1 LVLRFGEESFNVI
14 GFDVDP
20 AKVSQL
26 NAGQSYI
33 RHIEAGRIRHLRSE
47 KRFEAPSD
55 FRRLS
60 ELIASLFV
68 SRRR

>member
-1 LVLRFGEESFNVI
+1 VI

-33 RHIEAGRIRHLRSE
+33 RHIEAGRIHHLRSE
-47 KRFEAPSD
+47 KRFEATSD
-55 FRRLS
+55 FKRLWGS
-60 ELIASLFV
+60 IASLFV
-68 SRRR
+68 FRRR